1 MENLGVGN
9 APAIG
14 DTLRAGFAQ
23 ELQVECLVDKPD
35 HVELRMPITPRILQ
49 PFGFVHGGATIAL
62 IETAASRGA
71 TLMADLETELPFG
84 IESQIRHR
92 KSGRQG
98 FVRAVAK
105 LDRCEKN
112 KQFWNVAAYDDEG
125 DVMSD
130 GVFVTKIVSLER
142 LAEIERRRAAEKQG
156 G

>member
-1 MENLGVGN
+1 METLGAGS
-9 APAIG
+9 ALAIG
-14 DTLRAGFAQ
+14 DTLKAGFAK
-23 ELQVECLVDKPD
+23 ELKTESLVDEPD
-35 HVELRMPITPRILQ
+35 HVELRMPITPQILQ

-71 TLMADLETELPFG
+71 TLMANLEKERPFG

-92 KSGRQG
+92 KSGKQG

-105 LDRCEKN
+105 LDHCERN

-130 GVFVTKIVSLER
+130 GVFVTKIVTLER

-156 G
+156 S